1 MSARSPVIGVD
12 RRPGRNP
19 RLSGV
24 DRFSFQRLAP
34 GANRS
39 PRGGAQPT
47 ENRPLSRGF
56 PLRINALTPV
66 HNRCWWAAGLG
77 DRRSGR
83 RALDRRKPR
92 PLLRRQAVLR
102 RAVRVCGSVLGTGVH
117 FRVLAAGA
125 GPGRAGCE
133 FGHGLRLRVGGL
145 AAGAAKLGALALV
158 QLIDRALRDAVLA
171 VIQHVGQLRQFSL
184 GRRNNKQA
192 KAHVSFDFSH
202 ICAVEFASEM
212 CKCFLQKIITP
223 CASFCNTG
231 DRYDHPRT

>member
-1 MSARSPVIGVD
+1 MSAQNPVIGAD
-12 RRPGRNP
+12 HNPGTKP

-34 GANRS
+34 GTNRS

-102 RAVRVCGSVLGTGVH
+102 RAARVRGPALGTGVH
-117 FRVLAAGA
+117 FRVPAAGA
-125 GPGRAGCE
+125 GLIE
-133 FGHGLRLRVGGL
+133 IGHGLLRGGL
-145 AAGAAKLGALALV
+145 ASGLVFTVNQVLEPVCQIAVVSLCQRLGLLLKGGANSGMDDPF
-158 QLIDRALRDAVLA
+158 I
-171 VIQHVGQLRQFSL
+171 
-184 GRRNNKQA
+184 
-192 KAHVSFDFSH
+192 
-202 ICAVEFASEM
+202 
-212 CKCFLQKIITP
+212 
-223 CASFCNTG
+223 
-231 DRYDHPRT
+231 PRSGWLLLCCHDVAT